1 MKVDLL
7 ITYLNGAAREKVE
20 ELNQQEWCDFNAT
33 VARLKQV
40 FEDPQHGYLARQAL
54 SDRLFPDVRYYVK
67 LDIPLMFEQAVA
79 MVEQLLA
86 KATADLLI
94 NPVGAARTIEVNA
107 VAAEPCPARPVPKA

>member
-1 MKVDLL
+1 MATWRGRRCLTGQDPSSQKKRVV
-7 ITYLNGAAREKVE
+7 EKFV
-20 ELNQQEWCDFNAT
+20 T
-33 VARLKQV
+33 
-40 FEDPQHGYLARQAL
+40 
-54 SDRLFPDVRYYVK
+54 RLFPDVRYYVK